1 MLVWYIQLHKIHFF
15 NIIQFYFIRG
25 QKNLLK
31 IWEPKTNITES
42 HPASW
47 VGTQKTLILVNIY
60 LFKVNNRNTRKR
72 CQICLKLIINTRPTS
87 LTLLLTLNKKCW
99 LGYHSLFDLISV
111 LLYQLPFIQMLSLF
125 NPANQLLSILPSRE
139 TTLTCCLENRIM

>member
-15 NIIQFYFIRG
+15 NIIQLYFIRG
-25 QKNLLK
+25 QQNLLK

-87 LTLLLTLNKKCW
+87 LTLTRNVSWDTTPSLILFQFCCINYHLCKCYLYLIQQINYSVFFR
-99 LGYHSLFDLISV
+99 LGKQPWH
-111 LLYQLPFIQMLSLF
+111 
-125 NPANQLLSILPSRE
+125 AA
-139 TTLTCCLENRIM
+139 